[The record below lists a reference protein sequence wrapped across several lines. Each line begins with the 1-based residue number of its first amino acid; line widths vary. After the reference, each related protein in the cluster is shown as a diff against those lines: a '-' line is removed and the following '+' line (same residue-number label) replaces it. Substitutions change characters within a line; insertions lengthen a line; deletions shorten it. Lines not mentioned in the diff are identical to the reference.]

1 MNDPENLPRIV
12 AGCQK
17 GDRKSFSQ
25 LVNIYA
31 TRCYSYFYRLTGDP
45 EQSSD
50 LVSELFV
57 KLLRKIGSYRD
68 GLFDAWLFRIAS
80 NVFYDHLRQRQRQ
93 KKLLED
99 KFLQQNQADRD
110 KTRSE
115 EETIDRLHIQLEK
128 LDTDTAE
135 LLMLRFYSG
144 LSFKELAEMRAEPIG
159 TTLSK
164 IHRGLKK
171 LRQLMENDDG

>member
-1 MNDPENLPRIV
+1 MKDSENLAQIV

-17 GDRKSFSQ
+17 GDRRSFSQ
-25 LVNIYA
+25 LVDIYA
-31 TRCYSYFYRLTGDP
+31 TRCYRYFYRLTGDS
-45 EQSSD
+45 EESGD

-57 KLLRKIGSYRD
+57 KLLEKIGSYKD
-68 GLFDAWLFRIAS
+68 GLFDAWLFKIAS
-80 NVFYDHLRQRQRQ
+80 NIFYDHLRHRKRQ

-99 KFLQQNQADRD
+99 KFLQQNQADKG

-115 EETIDRLHIQLEK
+115 AETIDRLHIQLEK
-128 LDTDTAE
+128 LDTETAE

-144 LSFKELAEMRAEPIG
+144 LSFKELAQMRSEPIG